1 MTSKKEVTERRLKVK
16 QLAIEG
22 LSTQEIARWLKI
34 SLRTIQ
40 LDRKKINQS
49 LFEDL
54 KGNSVERILADFLLR
69 YDSIYKEARKTFR
82 ETGNDNAKIGALR
95 IMAQQE
101 RDKVQLL
108 QNLGFLEKAADVV
121 GFNGEKPL
129 TAHGAIQMI
138 HNWEKENKV
147 KIVHL
152 DNDSNPATKDN

>member
-1 MTSKKEVTERRLKVK
+1 MTRKKEVAERRLKVK

-22 LSTQEIARWLKI
+22 LSTQEIARLLKI

-40 LDRKKINQS
+40 LDRKKVNQD

-54 KGNSVERILADFLLR
+54 KGNSVERILGDFLLR
-69 YDSIYKEARKTFR
+69 YDSIYKEARKTYR
-82 ETGNDNAKIGALR
+82 DTSNDNAKIGALR

-101 RDKVQLL
+101 RDKVQML
-108 QNLGFLEKAADVV
+108 QTLGFLERAVDMV
-121 GFNGEKPL
+121 GFNEEKPL
-129 TAHGAIQMI
+129 TVHGAIQII

-152 DNDSNPATKDN
+152 DEDAEPAPKDN